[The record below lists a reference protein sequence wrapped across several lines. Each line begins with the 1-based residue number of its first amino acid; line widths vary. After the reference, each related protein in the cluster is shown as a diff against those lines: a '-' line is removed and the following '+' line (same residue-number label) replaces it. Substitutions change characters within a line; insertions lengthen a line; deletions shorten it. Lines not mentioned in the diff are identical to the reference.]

1 MIMKG
6 MKSYGIISL
15 LVGMALV
22 SRCHHPTPSTAAVE
36 IAPGVVTPADRTVV
50 KELVSAFDR
59 AEMAVQQ
66 ADLDT
71 LMLFYEKG
79 YNYHGLKRS
88 DVRRV
93 WTEVFN
99 HYGQIMS
106 RHVFTE
112 LKVVQAGSM
121 LKAFVTCTGGLHGT
135 DKESGKPVT
144 IDSWVGEVHFLVKE
158 NKAWK
163 FLGNVGGASPEVPPT
178 SAPHHP
184 LF

>member
-1 MIMKG
+1 MLIG
-6 MKSYGIISL
+6 MM
-15 LVGMALV
+15 LVN
-22 SRCHHPTPSTAAVE
+22 PTSSAAAVE
-36 IAPGVVTPADRTVV
+36 IAPGVVGEPNKAVA

-66 ADLDT
+66 ADLDK
-71 LMLFYEKG
+71 LMLFYENG

-93 WTEVFN
+93 WSEVFS

-106 RHVFTE
+106 RHLFTE
-112 LKVVQAGSM
+112 VRVVHAGSM
-121 LKAFVTCTGGLHGT
+121 TKVFVTCTGGLYGI

-144 IDSWVGEVHFLVKE
+144 IDSWVGEVHFLVKDQ
-158 NKAWK
+158 KAWK
-163 FLGNVGGASPEVPPT
+163 FLGNVGGAFPEIPPS